1 MTPAEQQA
9 GRHLWDY
16 EGGSVQRV
24 NVHRAGSHEFW
35 GHPSAAGVWSRP
47 VGALDVTD
55 EERRLRA
62 YRAAMAERF
71 ARFTAAQFDGYRTGG
86 KGGADQWTTARA
98 RALTTCQRWA
108 SEWAREIR
116 RPASLREA
124 KVCAFPTL
132 ALAGTPGS
140 GKTHLATSALRVLA
154 VEGGCSIAAWPVVD
168 LLSAVKARF
177 DRPELPDPIARCVS
191 ADVLLLDDLGAHH
204 RTDWSVQTL
213 YDLISRRYNRNPD
226 GLLILTTNAATADA
240 DAFWRGLLA
249 DQSNPQVARIAD
261 RIRGALVRMH
271 DDDHGPIPSY
281 R

>member
-1 MTPAEQQA
+1 VDH
-9 GRHLWDY
+9 R
-16 EGGSVQRV
+16 EG
-24 NVHRAGSHEFW
+24 
-35 GHPSAAGVWSRP
+35 SRP
-47 VGALDVTD
+47 HH
-55 EERRLRA
+55 
-62 YRAAMAERF
+62 
-71 ARFTAAQFDGYRTGG
+71 
-86 KGGADQWTTARA
+86 
-98 RALTTCQRWA
+98 
-108 SEWAREIR
+108 
-116 RPASLREA
+116 EA

-204 RTDWSVQTL
+204 RTEWSVQTL